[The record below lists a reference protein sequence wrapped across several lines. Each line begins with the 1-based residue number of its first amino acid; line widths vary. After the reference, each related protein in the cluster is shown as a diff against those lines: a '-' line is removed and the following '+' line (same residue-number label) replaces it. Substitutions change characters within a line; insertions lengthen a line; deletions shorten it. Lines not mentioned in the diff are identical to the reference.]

1 MHVGIIRNINKTY
14 LVVGGI
20 GLVLMALHV
29 SIDAI
34 GKYLFSVPIPAT
46 LEIVAYYYMPAVV
59 ALPLA
64 LVEIRNGHV
73 AVEMVHQM
81 LPPLAQRINLAI
93 NGLVTSAFLLTMAW
107 LAGREAWRKFLI
119 GEFMFGEYPIII
131 WPGRVIFVLGT
142 ALFTVVVIVK
152 TLAFLGLG
160 RDIFASADKDGG
172 WEMSE

>member
-1 MHVGIIRNINKTY
+1 MVVGITKRINRIY
-14 LVVGGI
+14 LIAGGI
-20 GLVLMALHV
+20 GLVLMSLHV
-29 SIDAI
+29 SLDAI

-64 LVEIRNGHV
+64 FVEMKNGHV

-81 LPPLAQRINLAI
+81 LPRSVRLVNLAI
-93 NGLVTSAFLLTMAW
+93 NGMIMAGFLATLTW
-107 LAGREAWRKFLI
+107 LAGREAWRKFLL

-142 ALFTVVVIVK
+142 IFFTAVVIMK
-152 TLAFLGLG
+152 TIGFITKA
-160 RDIFASADKDGG
+160 RDIFAEAATEGD
-172 WEMSE
+172 WEYSE

>member
-1 MHVGIIRNINKTY
+1 MHIGIIRNINRVY
-14 LVVGGI
+14 LIVGGV

-34 GKYLFSVPIPAT
+34 GKYLFSIPIPAT

-81 LPPLAQRINLAI
+81 LPRWCSGSISP
-93 NGLVTSAFLLTMAW
+93 
-107 LAGREAWRKFLI
+107 
-119 GEFMFGEYPIII
+119 
-131 WPGRVIFVLGT
+131 
-142 ALFTVVVIVK
+142 
-152 TLAFLGLG
+152 
-160 RDIFASADKDGG
+160 
-172 WEMSE
+172 

>member
-1 MHVGIIRNINKTY
+1 MHIGIIRNINRAY

-29 SIDAI
+29 SVDAI
-34 GKYLFSVPIPAT
+34 GKYVFSIPIPAT

-73 AVEMVHQM
+73 AVEMVHQV
-81 LPPLAQRINLAI
+81 LPPLAQRINLAV
-93 NGLVTSAFLLTMAW
+93 NGILTAAFLLVATW

-119 GEFMFGEYPIII
+119 GEFMFGEYPIVI
-131 WPGRVIFVLGT
+131 WPGRVIFVLGM

-152 TLAFLGLG
+152 TLSLLGLG
-160 RDIFASADKDGG
+160 RDVFAASATDGG

>member
-1 MHVGIIRNINKTY
+1 MIVGITTKLNRFY
-14 LVVGGI
+14 LIAGGI

-29 SIDAI
+29 SLDAI

-64 LVEIRNGHV
+64 FVEMKNGHV

-81 LPPLAQRINLAI
+81 LPRTVRRINLAI
-93 NGLVTSAFLLTMAW
+93 NGLVMAGFLATLTW
-107 LAGREAWRKFLI
+107 LAAREAWRKFLI

-142 ALFTVVVIVK
+142 IFFTIVVVMK
-152 TLAFLGLG
+152 TIGLIAYG
-160 RDIFASADKDGG
+160 RDIFAAEVRDGD
-172 WEMSE
+172 WEYSE

>member
-1 MHVGIIRNINKTY
+1 MRVGIIRNINRVY
-14 LVVGGI
+14 LIVGGI

-81 LPPLAQRINLAI
+81 LPPMVQRINLAI
-93 NGLVTSAFLLTMAW
+93 NGILTATFLLVMTW

-119 GEFMFGEYPIII
+119 GEFMFGEYPIVI
-131 WPGRVIFVLGT
+131 WPGRLIFVLGA

-152 TLAFLGLG
+152 TLGFLGLG

>member
-1 MHVGIIRNINKTY
+1 MHIGIIRNVNRAY

-34 GKYLFSVPIPAT
+34 GKYLFSIPIPAT

-64 LVEIRNGHV
+64 FVEVRNGHV
-73 AVEMVHQM
+73 AVEMVHQV
-81 LPPLAQRINLAI
+81 LPPMLQRINLAI
-93 NGLVTSAFLLTMAW
+93 NGLLTAAFLVAMTW
-107 LAGREAWRKFLI
+107 LAGREAWRKLLI
-119 GEFMFGEYPIII
+119 GEFMFGEYPIVI
-131 WPGRVIFVLGT
+131 WPGRVIFALGA
-142 ALFTVVVIVK
+142 ALFTIVVIVK
-152 TLAFLGLG
+152 TLGFIGLG
-160 RDIFASADKDGG
+160 RDIFASAAKDDG

>member
-1 MHVGIIRNINKTY
+1 MHIGIIRNINRAY

-20 GLVLMALHV
+20 ALVLMALHV

-73 AVEMVHQM
+73 AVEMVHQV
-81 LPPLAQRINLAI
+81 LPPLARRINLAV
-93 NGLVTSAFLLTMAW
+93 NGILTAAFLVGMTW

-131 WPGRVIFVLGT
+131 WPGRVIFALGT

-152 TLAFLGLG
+152 TLGFLGLG
-160 RDIFASADKDGG
+160 RDIFAASAKDGG